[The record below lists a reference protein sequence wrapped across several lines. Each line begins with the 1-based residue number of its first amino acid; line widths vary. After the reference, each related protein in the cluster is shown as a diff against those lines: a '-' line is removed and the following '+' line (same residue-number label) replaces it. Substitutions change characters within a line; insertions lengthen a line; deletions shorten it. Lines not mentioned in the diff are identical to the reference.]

1 MDRPTLTFLRL
12 SQLYQTLEKKSGNPK
27 EKLFNLLRT
36 FKCSR
41 NPDIEVFLHKT
52 ALEFELRDKSRTY
65 LWLCPLRSLLVVAG
79 YFTLALDVVEFPET
93 LSKSLKKKLSK
104 GYAPKKPYMP
114 VYLIGQL
121 GRNDRIPKELL
132 PGELILKEAL
142 SFVKEASSIV
152 GNRLV
157 IVDVAENGTEG
168 TQRLIDW
175 YKNFGFKELD
185 LLEAEDKKLIRLYLI
200 LR

>member
-1 MDRPTLTFLRL
+1 MDRPILTFQRL
-12 SQLYQTLEKKSGNPK
+12 SQLYRVLEKKSGNPK
-27 EKLFNLLRT
+27 EKLLNLLQT

-65 LWLCPLRSLLVVAG
+65 LWLCPLQGQLVVAG
-79 YFTLALDVVEFPET
+79 YFTLALDVVELPET
-93 LSKSLKKKLSK
+93 LSKSLKRKLSK
-104 GYAPKKPYMP
+104 GYAPKKPYLP
-114 VYLIGQL
+114 AYLIGQL
-121 GRNDRIPKELL
+121 GRSDRVPKELL

-142 SFVKEASSIV
+142 SLVKEASSIV

-157 IVDVAENGTEG
+157 IVDVAENGTEN

-185 LLEAEDKKLIRLYLI
+185 LLEAKDKKLVRLYLI